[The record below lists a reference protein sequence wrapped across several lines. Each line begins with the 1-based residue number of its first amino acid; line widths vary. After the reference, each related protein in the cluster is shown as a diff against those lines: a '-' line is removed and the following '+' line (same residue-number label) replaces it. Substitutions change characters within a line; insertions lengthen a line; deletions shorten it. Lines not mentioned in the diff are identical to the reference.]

1 MYAIVP
7 TSRYK
12 RSFKRIARH
21 KDFDLNEL
29 ERIID
34 LLANAKELTR
44 KNRDHELT
52 GTLRGFRE
60 CHIASDILL
69 VYKIEHSE
77 LVLVLVD
84 IGTHASLFG

>member
-12 RSFKRIARH
+12 RSFKRITRH
-21 KDFDLNEL
+21 KDFKLRDLEQ
-29 ERIID
+29 IID
-34 LLANAKELTR
+34 CLAEGKELAR

-60 CHIASDILL
+60 CHIANDILL
-69 VYKIEHSE
+69 VYKIEHEE
-77 LVLVLVD
+77 LILVLVD
-84 IGTHASLFG
+84 IGTHSSLFG